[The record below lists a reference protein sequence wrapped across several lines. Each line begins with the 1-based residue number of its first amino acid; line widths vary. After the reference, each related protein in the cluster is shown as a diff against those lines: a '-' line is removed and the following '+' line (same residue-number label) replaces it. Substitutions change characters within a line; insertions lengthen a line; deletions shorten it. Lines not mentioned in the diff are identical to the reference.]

1 MTNKFNSILIHLDWI
16 KRGYT
21 FNDILLIQNGLK
33 DSDPFSNAGALEIQK
48 HLGGYIDPSEEIT
61 ESDFEKIKYIVV
73 ESYDFNGNIDFLEK
87 CINIEYLDICGV
99 SGKGKIESLKP
110 IENLKKLKY
119 IDLHSHS
126 ISDISSLSGLENLEE
141 IHLWGNPVKTIK
153 PIVHLKNLKN
163 VQLSEVE
170 EDEVFELLKNS
181 PGARVSYRSKGNDES
196 FKAYWIKDWVFKTTH
211 HKSHTYISTTI
222 QPSLI
227 HCFEEKL
234 SNTDTDY
241 ISLMKQKSESFAL
254 SFLNENE
261 EMVGSAEYQFE
272 DVRFMQGMFEFR
284 LK

>member
-1 MTNKFNSILIHLDWI
+1 MENMSNIISIHLDLI
-16 KRGYT
+16 EKGFT
-21 FNDILLIQNGLK
+21 FDDILCIQSELK
-33 DSDPFSNAGALEIQK
+33 DKDPFSNAGIFEIQK
-48 HLGGYIDPSEEIT
+48 RIGGLINPSAEIA
-61 ESDFEKIKYIVV
+61 ESDYEKLKYIVV

-110 IENLKKLKY
+110 LKNLKKLKY

-126 ISDISSLSGLENLEE
+126 ISDISPLSGLENLEE
-141 IHLWGNPVKTIK
+141 IHLWGNPIKTIK

-170 EDEVFELLKNS
+170 EDEVFELLKNCPDS
-181 PGARVSYRSKGNDES
+181 RVSYRSTEIDRS
-196 FKAYWIKDWVFKTTH
+196 FKAYWLQDWVFKTTYF
-211 HKSHTYISTTI
+211 KSHTYISTTI

-227 HCFEEKL
+227 HGFEKIL
-234 SNTDTDY
+234 SKTDTDY
-241 ISLMKQKSESFAL
+241 ISLMKQKSESIAL

-261 EMVGSAEYQFE
+261 EMAGTAEFQFE
-272 DVRFMQGMFEFR
+272 DLRFIQGMFEYR